1 MLSKAPP
8 TGLIGL
14 MRTCGHADA
23 SDILI
28 KVYLT
33 ASLISTAVFSFA
45 DMFTQGFFKQS
56 ISLLT
61 AAENNLQCPML
72 IFH

>member
-1 MLSKAPP
+1 
-8 TGLIGL
+8 
-14 MRTCGHADA
+14 MRTCAHADA

-61 AAENNLQCPML
+61 AAENNLQCPM
-72 IFH
+72 